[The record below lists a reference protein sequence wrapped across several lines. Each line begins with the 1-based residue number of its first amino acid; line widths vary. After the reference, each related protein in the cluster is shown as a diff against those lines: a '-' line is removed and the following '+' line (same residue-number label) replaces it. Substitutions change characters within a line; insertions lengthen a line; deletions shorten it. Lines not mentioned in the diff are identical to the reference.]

1 MRSIYGPGRLLLAS
15 KKPKIQNLIKQID
28 SMSLDDI
35 RALPEKPDT
44 IRGLLE
50 IKELGKNK
58 KTNAELIA
66 DKMQSLHVSQQ
77 TEKQFDIFQF
87 KGASFWLK
95 QKTTELFIETTWYWL
110 QLTDKEIYISSNQI
124 KVSPEKLEC
133 LKLNSQIIQQG
144 TISNLR
150 DLEKDR
156 ISKLL

>member
-28 SMSLDDI
+28 SMSLNDI

-58 KTNAELIA
+58 GTNAELIA
-66 DKMQSLHVSQQ
+66 DKMQSLHIPQQ
-77 TEKQFDIFQF
+77 AEKQFDIFQF
-87 KGASFWLK
+87 KGSSFWLK
-95 QKTTELFIETTWYWL
+95 QKATELFIETAWYWL
-110 QLTDKEIYISSNQI
+110 QLTDKEIYISSNRI
-124 KVSPEKLEC
+124 KVSPEKLEW
-133 LKLNSQIIQQG
+133 LKLNSQAIRQG
-144 TISNLR
+144 TISVLR
-150 DLEKDR
+150 SLEKDR